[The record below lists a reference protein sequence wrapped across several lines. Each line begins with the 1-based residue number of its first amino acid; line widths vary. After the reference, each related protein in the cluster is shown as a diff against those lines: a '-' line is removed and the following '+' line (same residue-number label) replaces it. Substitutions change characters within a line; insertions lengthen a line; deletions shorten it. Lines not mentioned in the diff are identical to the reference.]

1 MELTK
6 IANDLEAALPYC
18 HHSNAACA
26 VKEAVCELR
35 KYPQPTTLT
44 VTIDELEKA
53 LYMQSQMIVV
63 MGFLCIL
70 SGLILSSIAVPLAYI
85 LLSIVLMWIGIGI
98 AAYGFGALS
107 HA

>member
-6 IANDLEAALPYC
+6 EQITAARDILNHAKYADISHLPEDLAKVLQ
-18 HHSNAACA
+18 
-26 VKEAVCELR
+26 
-35 KYPQPTTLT
+35 YPQPTTLM